1 MSVLCTATEEEAPEW
16 VEPNSVDLRISNVL
30 WVASNTNLL
39 LLVLESIPLVAEF
52 SSTLVVAK

>member
-1 MSVLCTATEEEAPEW
+1 MLCTATEEEAPEW